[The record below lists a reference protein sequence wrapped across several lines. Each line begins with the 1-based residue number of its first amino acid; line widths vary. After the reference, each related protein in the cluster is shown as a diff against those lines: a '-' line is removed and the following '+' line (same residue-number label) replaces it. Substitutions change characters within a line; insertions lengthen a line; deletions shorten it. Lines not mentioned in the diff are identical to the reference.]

1 MALLVVAVS
10 GVTPPPVEQ
19 EAEEEGE
26 DESGIEVGSMNIED
40 AVPLE
45 RCSGIF
51 PESPVAGKGA
61 NSGNQS

>member
-10 GVTPPPVEQ
+10 GMTPPPVQQ

-26 DESGIEVGSMNIED
+26 DESGIEVGSVNIED
-40 AVPLE
+40 PISLE